1 MNIIESLKPLAVSID
16 SIKNDPHNVRSHSE
30 RNINVIKKSLETY
43 GQRKPIVVN
52 QDGIIEAGNGMYQ
65 AARELGWTE
74 IAAVRVDDKEEVA
87 KAFGIIDNKSAE
99 LAEWDLPL
107 LKDLLQELDTG
118 AFDMEATGFDVKEIE
133 ELVTQFHVDEEG
145 LTDDDAIP
153 EDVETICKT
162 GDLWKLG
169 NHRLLCGDATKKEDV
184 ERLMGGEK
192 ADMVFTDPPYGI
204 SIVGNQGTAGNFPGT
219 SAPRLKAKPI
229 IGDESPFNP
238 SHLIDLAPI
247 VVLWGANHYADKLPP
262 HSKWLIW
269 DKKDGAFEGSDL
281 GDCEIAWTNQKG
293 AARLLHHTWQ
303 GMYRKGEG
311 ERSKRLHPTQ
321 KPIAL
326 TEWALDI
333 MSVINKGIVL
343 DPYGGSGSTLI
354 ACEKLDRKCY
364 MMEID
369 EHYCDVII
377 ERWQKFTG
385 KQAEKING

>member
-74 IAAVRVDDKEEVA
+74 IAAVRVDDVEEVA

-99 LAEWDLPL
+99 LAEWSLPG
-107 LKDLLQELDTG
+107 LKDVLESLDTG

-133 ELVTQFHVDEEG
+133 DLMTQFHVDEEG

-153 EDVETICKT
+153 EDVGTVCKS

-184 ERLMGGEK
+184 ERLMDGQK

-204 SIVGNQGTAGNFPGT
+204 NLDTDYTKVMGRG
-219 SAPRLKAKPI
+219 KKYKKV
-229 IGDESPFNP
+229 IGDDNEWDFHNA
-238 SHLIDLAPI
+238 D
-247 VVLWGANHYADKLPP
+247 WFDCNEQFWFGADNYRYTIPKGG
-262 HSKWLIW
+262 SWFVW
-269 DKKDGAFEGSDL
+269 DKQVSDHDGLSHTGSLFELLWSKASHKQ
-281 GDCEIAWTNQKG
+281 EIIKEPYF
-293 AARLLHHTWQ
+293 RFY
-303 GMYRKGEG
+303 GMDTK
-311 ERSKRLHPTQ
+311 KRVHPTQ
-321 KPIAL
+321 KPVKL
-326 TEWALDI
+326 CVWFLERF
-333 MSVINKGIVL
+333 SKGTNLIIDL
-343 DPYGGSGSTLI
+343 FGGSGSTLI
-354 ACEKLDRKCY
+354 ACEKLDRRCY
-364 MMEID
+364 MMEIAP
-369 EHYCDVII
+369 EYNDVII

>member
-65 AARELGWTE
+65 AAKELGWTE

-99 LAEWDLPL
+99 LAEWDLPG
-107 LKDLLQELDTG
+107 LKDVLESLDTG
-118 AFDMEATGFDVKEIE
+118 AFDMEATGFDMKEIE
-133 ELVTQFHVDEEG
+133 DLMTQFHVPEEG

-169 NHRLLCGDATKKEDV
+169 DHRLLCGDATKKEDV
-184 ERLMGGEK
+184 ERLMDGQK

-204 SIVGNQGTAGNFPGT
+204 DVIPKSGNIGWSTKNAKVNKFRKIEGDDKEIDITPLLQY
-219 SAPRLKAKPI
+219 APR
-229 IGDESPFNP
+229 
-238 SHLIDLAPI
+238 
-247 VVLWGANHYADKLPP
+247 V
-262 HSKWLIW
+262 LIW
-269 DKKDGAFEGSDL
+269 GGNYFSNILPRGGRWLVWDKDFTENERAFVPFSE
-281 GDCEIAWTNQKG
+281 CELVWTNIEGVSVKKYV
-293 AARLLHHTWQ
+293 ARSM
-303 GMYRKGEG
+303 GYSRAGESG
-311 ERSKRLHPTQ
+311 SRLHPTQ
-321 KPIAL
+321 KPLIVL
-326 TEWALDI
+326 SGILSDF
-333 MSVINKGIVL
+333 SDKDNIVL
-343 DPYGGSGSTLI
+343 DPFGGSGSTLI
-354 ACEKLDRKCY
+354 ACEKLGRKCY
-364 MMEID
+364 MMEIAP
-369 EHYCDVII
+369 EYNDVII
-377 ERWQKFTG
+377 ERWQNFTG